1 MPDDHA
7 SHRLRFPL
15 LLHAQLRWVRV
26 LGVCFYSVTPS
37 RHAGRLSSVSGGGR
51 WVSSNNPEFVPS
63 AAARAVNG
71 EVKVGKGGDGDR

>member
-1 MPDDHA
+1 MGRMLLF
-7 SHRLRFPL
+7 SHPL
-15 LLHAQLRWVRV
+15 SARWALAQRV
-26 LGVCFYSVTPS
+26 E
-37 RHAGRLSSVSGGGR
+37 RGR